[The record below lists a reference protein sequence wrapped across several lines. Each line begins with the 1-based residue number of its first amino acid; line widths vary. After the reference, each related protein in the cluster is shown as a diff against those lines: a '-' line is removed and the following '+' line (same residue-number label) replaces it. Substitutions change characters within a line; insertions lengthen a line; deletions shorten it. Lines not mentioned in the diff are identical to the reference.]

1 MLITTND
8 IRLKTLAEVI
18 ELDCSNLS
26 LVFLY
31 NYLTN
36 SKTKGSTV
44 AW

>member
-26 LVFLY
+26 LVFLH